1 MGIRQGLREMGIWPK
16 KAEDRDTLSLA
27 ALREISA
34 QNVEIGKLRVSV
46 QNALDE
52 AKKVIVVPSP
62 VDLTAG
68 TEMVPS
74 DWKPSRKQGR
84 IKGTNAQ
91 PAAVSF
97 ANRSAGQKR
106 RHAKIRAVSAI
117 KIGDV
122 GKPTT
127 KKNIVSTRDEPLE
140 GATSVDGWYAAT
152 LALSGGR
159 LHARADGAAPNRK
172 YVFVHKPNCS
182 RTRRAK
188 MPNGGSRF
196 TRFANTEDVNN
207 TFAELLI
214 WPTACPTSH
223 NWYDTTPP
231 AGWVVNL
238 DQYNADVERLR
249 N

>member
-1 MGIRQGLREMGIWPK
+1 MGIRQGLKEMGLWPK
-16 KAEDRDTLSLA
+16 KALDRDSLSHA

-34 QNVEIGKLRVSV
+34 QNVEIGKLRASV

-52 AKKVIVVPSP
+52 AKKVVVVPSP

-74 DWKPSRKQGR
+74 DWKPSRKQDR
-84 IKGTNAQ
+84 KESTAQ
-91 PAAVSF
+91 PSAVSF

-106 RHAKIRAVSAI
+106 RFAN
-117 KIGDV
+117 
-122 GKPTT
+122 KP
-127 KKNIVSTRDEPLE
+127 KADEPRA
-140 GATSVDGWYAAT
+140 GATSVEGWYAAT
-152 LALSGGR
+152 VALMGER

-182 RTRRAK
+182 RTRQAK
-188 MPNGGSRF
+188 LSNGGSRF

-214 WPTACPTSH
+214 WPTACPTCH
-223 NWYDTTPP
+223 NWYDTMPP

-238 DQYNADVERLR
+238 EQYNADVARLR
-249 N
+249 NET